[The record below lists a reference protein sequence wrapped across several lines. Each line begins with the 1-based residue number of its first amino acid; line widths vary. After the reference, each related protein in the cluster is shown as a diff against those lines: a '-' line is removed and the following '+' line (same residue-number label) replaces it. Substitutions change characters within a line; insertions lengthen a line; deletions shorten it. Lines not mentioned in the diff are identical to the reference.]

1 MSLVEITD
9 VAGTIV
15 YGSVSNPSS
24 DTFTIAL
31 TTNIVATTTST
42 QYRIRVTPKSHAAMP
57 APPGTSYALT
67 AHITDWTGT
76 NAHDG
81 GDSGNTIITID
92 NLSPGNVTNAT
103 ATAASTQVLLA
114 WTNPADSDL
123 GTIVVL
129 RRAGAV
135 VGDTPAEGVTYSV
148 GNTVGSS
155 TVACVTAA
163 ALGCADV
170 GLINGTDYHYKIF
183 AKDID
188 GNYATGVVPNGSP
201 ATPFSRITVT
211 PTSGLTTTEAGGTA
225 TFTVVLIIATDG
237 GRDDRPELERHHRG
251 HGQPVEPDLYERQLE
266 YSADGH
272 RHRRRRCR
280 GRRRRRVLDR
290 HRPRDERRRLQRAGR
305 ERRLGH
311 QHRQRHGRHHGAAD
325 AGLSTTEAGGTATF
339 TVVLNTQP
347 TADVTIGL
355 SSSDTTEGTVSPAS
369 LTFTSA
375 NWNVPQTVTVTGVND
390 ALADGNI
397 AYTIVTAPATSS
409 DGNYN
414 GIDPADVAVT
424 NIDNDTAGIIVTPTS
439 GLTTTEAGGTATFT
453 VVLNSQPT
461 ADVTIGLSSSDT
473 TEGTVS
479 RASLTFTTANW
490 NAPQTVTVTGVNDAL
505 DDGDIG
511 YTIVTAAATS
521 SDGNYNGLNASDVS
535 VTNTDNDTRASPSR
549 RPPA

>member
-24 DTFTIAL
+24 DALTIAL
-31 TTNIVATTTST
+31 TTNIIATTTST

-67 AHITDWTGT
+67 AHIDDWTGT
-76 NAHDG
+76 NAKDG
-81 GDSGNTIITID
+81 SDSGNTVITID
-92 NLSPGNVTNAT
+92 NRSPGNVTNAT

-155 TVACVTAA
+155 TVACVTAP

-225 TFTVVLIIATDG
+225 TFTVVLISRPIADVTIGLSSSDTTQGTVNQSSLTFTSANWDIPQTVTVTGVDDAVDDG
-237 GRDDRPELERHHRG
+237 DIAYSIVTAPATSAGG
-251 HGQPVEPDLYERQLE
+251 YNGQDASDVSVTSIDN
-266 YSADGH
+266 DT
-272 RHRRRRCR
+272 
-280 GRRRRRVLDR
+280 
-290 HRPRDERRRLQRAGR
+290 AGITV
-305 ERRLGH
+305 H
-311 QHRQRHGRHHGAAD
+311 PT
-325 AGLSTTEAGGTATF
+325 AGLFTTEAGGTATF
-339 TVVLNTQP
+339 RVVLNSQP

-355 SSSDTTEGTVSPAS
+355 SSSNTTEGTVSPAS

-375 NWNVPQTVTVTGVND
+375 NWNLPQTVTVTGVND
-390 ALADGNI
+390 AVADGNI
-397 AYTIVTAPATSS
+397 VYTILTAPATST
-409 DGNYN
+409 DGTTT
-414 GIDPADVAVT
+414 GSMR
-424 NIDNDTAGIIVTPTS
+424 PTS
-439 GLTTTEAGGTATFT
+439 PSPTSTTTRSA
-453 VVLNSQPT
+453 
-461 ADVTIGLSSSDT
+461 SSST
-473 TEGTVS
+473 
-479 RASLTFTTANW
+479 
-490 NAPQTVTVTGVNDAL
+490 
-505 DDGDIG
+505 
-511 YTIVTAAATS
+511 
-521 SDGNYNGLNASDVS
+521 
-535 VTNTDNDTRASPSR
+535 